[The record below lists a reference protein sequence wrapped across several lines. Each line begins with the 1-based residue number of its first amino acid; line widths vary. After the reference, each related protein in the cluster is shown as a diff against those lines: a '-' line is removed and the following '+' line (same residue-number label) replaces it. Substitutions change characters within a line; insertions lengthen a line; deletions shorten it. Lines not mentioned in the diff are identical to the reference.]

1 MPTNIKQQLPAP
13 VSPNLPTPSGSY
25 SSLIAQQHNGILRTF
40 FGTVANALRSLVGD
54 AGAQYLDAP
63 NGLFFNTTSHT
74 PAAINT
80 GYPIPFGQ
88 TYLAHHVSVASGSR
102 LTVDTPGI
110 YNFSYSGQL
119 TSTNSSAKDV
129 YLWLRRNGQDIP
141 YSAHFYTLSGSG
153 TKQEMNW
160 LFSIDMQ
167 AGDYIELI
175 WAASDMA
182 VSLSATAAN
191 GVHPGGASS
200 VMAIDYAG
208 PLPDPLPVLP
218 TP

>member
-13 VSPNLPTPSGSY
+13 AAPTLPIPGNGY
-25 SSLIAQQHNGILRTF
+25 SSQVAQQHNGILRTF
-40 FGTVANALRSLVGD
+40 FNAVTNALRALTGE

-80 GYPIPFGQ
+80 GYPITFGN
-88 TYLAHHVSVASGSR
+88 TYLGHHMSVQSGSR
-102 LTVDTPGI
+102 ITVNVPGI

-119 TSTNSSAKDV
+119 TSTNSSAKNV
-129 YLWLRRNGQDIP
+129 CLWLRRNGQNIA
-141 YSAHFYTLSGSG
+141 YSTHFYTIAGSG
-153 TKQEMNW
+153 TTQEMNW
-160 LFSIDMQ
+160 LFSIDLQ
-167 AGDYIELI
+167 VGDYMELV
-175 WAASDMA
+175 WASTDVA
-182 VSLSATAAN
+182 VTLTATAPN

-200 VMAIDYAG
+200 VLAVDYAG
-208 PLPDPLPVLP
+208 PLPDPLPTLP

>member
-1 MPTNIKQQLPAP
+1 MPTSIKHQIPAP
-13 VSPNLPTPSGSY
+13 FAPNLPTPGGSY
-25 SSLIAQQHNGILRTF
+25 SSLISQQHNGVLRTF
-40 FGTVANALRSLVGD
+40 FASVANAIRALVGD
-54 AGAQYLDAP
+54 AGAQYLDSP
-63 NGLFFNTTSHT
+63 NGLFFNTTSHS

-88 TYLAHHVSVASGSR
+88 TYLGHHVSVASGSR
-102 LTVDTPGI
+102 ITVDTPGV
-110 YNFSYSGQL
+110 YSFSYSGQL
-119 TSTNSSAKDV
+119 TSTNSSGKEV
-129 YLWLRRNGQDIP
+129 CLWLRRNGQDIA
-141 YSAHFYTLSGSG
+141 YSTHFYTLAGSG
-153 TKQEMNW
+153 TKAEANW
-160 LFSIDMQ
+160 LFEIDMQ

-175 WAASDMA
+175 WSADHLN

-200 VMAIDYAG
+200 VLAVSYAA